1 LVEDEIRRQHRETR
15 EAIQATERRLRT
27 CLLVSIGVAVLVIL
41 SAMLALTSLL
51 MTHPH

>member
-1 LVEDEIRRQHRETR
+1 MEDTVSQIRREIL
-15 EAIQATERRLRT
+15 AAERRLRT
-27 CLLVSIGVAVLVIL
+27 CLLISIGVAVLIIV